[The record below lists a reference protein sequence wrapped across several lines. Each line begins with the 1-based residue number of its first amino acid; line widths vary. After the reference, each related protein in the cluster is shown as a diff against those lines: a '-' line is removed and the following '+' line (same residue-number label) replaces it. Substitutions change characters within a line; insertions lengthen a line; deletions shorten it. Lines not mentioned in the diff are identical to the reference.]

1 VRSCCGHRGRG
12 YVRAMRAVLPVFV
25 AMVVGCTATVRAVD
39 DGDAS
44 VSLPRAD
51 GGDSSAPV
59 SEDAS
64 DGAVAIADAADSSVV
79 DAAVP
84 VGWCSAMPPTQG
96 PANLDLVTSGTTYDC
111 RPECGGSAQAK
122 ALKNTFSD
130 GSVRATIPPGRAPG
144 CKYIP
149 SAPNVWCCP
158 TTTCVGSNGG
168 GRCGSQKYYSCE
180 AGGVMAVTTNC
191 RQLTQGSDLEWCC
204 DDTKPY

>member
-1 VRSCCGHRGRG
+1 
-12 YVRAMRAVLPVFV
+12 MT
-25 AMVVGCTATVRAVD
+25 VGCTAAVRVVED
-39 DGDAS
+39 NDAS
-44 VSLPRAD
+44 VSASRPDA
-51 GGDSSAPV
+51 GDSAAPARN
-59 SEDAS
+59 DAS
-64 DGAVAIADAADSSVV
+64 DGDVTVPDATDASVADAS
-79 DAAVP
+79 VP
-84 VGWCSAMPPTQG
+84 VGWCSTMPATQA
-96 PANLDLVTSGTTYDC
+96 PPNLALVTSGDIYDC
-111 RPECGGSAQAK
+111 RAECGGASQVK

-130 GSVRATIPPGRAPG
+130 SSVRATIPPGRAPG

-158 TTTCVGSNGG
+158 ATTCVGSNGG